1 MVKRTKMAFF
11 TMHVWAHALSRVQD
25 KCLFSQ
31 FHAHGRIDIEV
42 TTLDRPNVMVKCR
55 YSVFILE
62 TIAFREQERNATEI
76 LKIIGKVVLCQL
88 Q

>member
-1 MVKRTKMAFF
+1 MAFF

-62 TIAFREQERNATEI
+62 TIAFREQDEECDRNIKNQFVGCFMSTTM
-76 LKIIGKVVLCQL
+76 K
-88 Q
+88 